1 MSASNTRQKQNWNK
15 KKVLLLLLVAFAA
28 ICVIVTS
35 VQITK
40 KLSYPNVYEGVYIGD
55 TAVGGMSEDALKK
68 KIPTLA
74 KFSADGE
81 ITLTIDVISK
91 TVSVASLSPAW
102 DFEQMIEKA
111 MEYGRTQK
119 GLAQLR
125 EISMLKK
132 QPVSVPFML
141 AFDEYVLQ
149 QTMDSF
155 SDELDITAVENRIDI
170 GEDSLTITRG
180 TAGRGV
186 DYQKVK
192 QSISACL
199 LSDSRTVSLQLEEI
213 EPEEI
218 TVDYIKRHI
227 KAEPKE
233 AEYSVVDHRLVITQS
248 NPGVVLNEQ
257 DVKKALDDAKG
268 KHVFTIPA
276 TIHHPS
282 VTTESLK
289 ATLLAEKLGTF
300 SSDFSSSSADRAH
313 NIQLACSK
321 IDGYVL
327 APGEEFAYNEVVG
340 PRTAAHGFRVANV
353 YVGNT
358 VQPGI
363 GGGICQVSSTMF
375 NAAVYADLEITARR
389 NHTLPV
395 NYVPMGR
402 DATVSYGAVDFKF
415 KNNYETPIEVRAE
428 CIGRKNV
435 ITIYGT
441 NERAG
446 REIKIETVKTG
457 TSSPKVTKKED
468 DTLPVG
474 VVKVEEPGTNGSSY
488 IAYKIVYENG
498 AEVKREVLCKS
509 TYAGKDRVELIGTKE
524 APEPSEEP
532 TDTPSSETPSAPE
545 PTPAPSASPSQPA
558 MAPEATE
565 PPSV

>member
-1 MSASNTRQKQNWNK
+1 M
-15 KKVLLLLLVAFAA
+15 LLLLLVAFAA

-55 TAVGGMSEDALKK
+55 TAVGGMSEDALKE

-74 KFSADGE
+74 KFAADGE
-81 ITLTIDVISK
+81 ITITIDGVSK
-91 TVSVASLSPAW
+91 SVPIASLSPTW
-102 DFEQMIEKA
+102 DLAQMTEKA

-125 EISMLKK
+125 EISTLKK

-141 AFDEYVLQ
+141 AFDEYALQ
-149 QTMDSF
+149 QTIDSF
-155 SDELDITAVENRIDI
+155 SNELDITAVENRIDI

-180 TAGRGV
+180 TKGRGV

-199 LSDSRTVSLQLEEI
+199 LSDSRAVSLQLEEI

-227 KAEPKE
+227 KAEPKD

-248 NPGVVLNEQ
+248 NLGVVLNEK
-257 DVKKALDDAKG
+257 DVKQALNDTKG
-268 KHVFTIPA
+268 KNIFTIPA
-276 TIHHPS
+276 RISHPAVS
-282 VTTESLK
+282 TESLK
-289 ATLLAEKLGTF
+289 STLLAEKLGTF

-313 NIQLACSK
+313 NIQLACDK
-321 IDGYVL
+321 INGYVL
-327 APGEEFAYNEVVG
+327 APGEEFSYNEVVG

-375 NAAVYADLEITARR
+375 NAAVYADLEITARK

-395 NYVPMGR
+395 SYVPMGR

-446 REIKIETVKTG
+446 REIKIETTKTG

-474 VVKVEEPGTNGSSY
+474 VVKVEDPGTNGSSY

-498 AEVKREVLCKS
+498 TEIKREVLCKS

-524 APEPSEEP
+524 VPAPSEEP
-532 TDTPSSETPSAPE
+532 TDTPSAETPSAPE
-545 PTPAPSASPSQPA
+545 PTQAPSAPPAQPA

>member
-1 MSASNTRQKQNWNK
+1 MSASITRRKQNKNK

-40 KLSYPNVYEGVYIGD
+40 KLSYPNVYEGVHIGD
-55 TAVGGMSEDALKK
+55 TAVGGMSKEALKE
-68 KIPTLA
+68 KIPTMA
-74 KFSADGE
+74 EFAADRE
-81 ITLTIDVISK
+81 ITLTIDGVSK
-91 TVSVASLSPAW
+91 SVPIANLSPVW
-102 DFEQMIEKA
+102 DLEQMTEKA

-119 GLAQLR
+119 GFARLR
-125 EISMLKK
+125 EISKLKK

-141 AFDEYVLQ
+141 AFDEFVLQ
-149 QTMDSF
+149 QTIDSF
-155 SDELDITAVENRIDI
+155 SEELDITAVENRIDI
-170 GEDSLTITRG
+170 GENSLTVTRG
-180 TAGRGV
+180 TAGRGL
-186 DYQKVK
+186 DYQKAK
-192 QSISACL
+192 ESISACL

-227 KAEPKE
+227 KTEPKD
-233 AEYSVVDHRLVITQS
+233 AEYSVANHRLVITQS
-248 NPGVVLNEQ
+248 NPGVVLNEH
-257 DVKKALDDAKG
+257 DVKQALSDAKE
-268 KHVFTIPA
+268 KNVITIPA
-276 TIHHPS
+276 RVIQPA

-289 ATLLAEKLGTF
+289 TTLLAEKLGTF

-313 NIQLACSK
+313 NIQLACDK
-321 IDGYVL
+321 INGYVL
-327 APGEEFAYNEVVG
+327 APGEEFSYNEVVG

-375 NAAVYADLEITARR
+375 NAAVYADLEITARK

-402 DATVSYGAVDFKF
+402 DATVSYGAIDFKF

-441 NERAG
+441 NERPN

-474 VVKVEEPGTNGSSY
+474 VVKVEDPGTNGSSY
-488 IAYKIVYENG
+488 IAYKVVYENG
-498 AEVKREVLCKS
+498 TEVSKDVLCKS
-509 TYAGKDRVELIGTKE
+509 TYAGKDRVELIGTME
-524 APEPSEEP
+524 IPAPSEEP
-532 TDTPSSETPSAPE
+532 TDTPPAEKPPVEEPTEPSPVPSAPTSI
-545 PTPAPSASPSQPA
+545 TPD
-558 MAPEATE
+558 ATE
-565 PPSV
+565 VPLP